1 MKKLSSWLANR
12 WNSYK
17 YRFVPW
23 IVWNLNESTAVSI
36 TEQSVVNNICKNELL
51 SNLRLWCEGLE
62 QYASLREDLDLYDRL
77 HAVNQARLLDIAG
90 FSLTRGESR
99 IPGAGTGVFIRRG
112 ALNKGSLV
120 CLYPGTVYQPYQS
133 ILLQSVRNQF
143 LFRCADGVLV
153 DGKDTAISST
163 IYRSCGGRDQVGLV
177 KVCDTSWLT
186 PRPVNPLNIGQYVNN
201 SCVGHPA
208 NVAYLELDLPHSF
221 PLHLRKFI
229 PNIHFA
235 SAAQDGIRQIRVVAL
250 VSIREI
256 SEGEELFSNY
266 FTVIRKEGK

>member
-112 ALNKGSLV
+112 ALNKGIPRILSRGIY
-120 CLYPGTVYQPYQS
+120 CVYGSSPPPRFW
-133 ILLQSVRNQF
+133 IDFFRSVQ
-143 LFRCADGVLV
+143 
-153 DGKDTAISST
+153 K
-163 IYRSCGGRDQVGLV
+163 
-177 KVCDTSWLT
+177 
-186 PRPVNPLNIGQYVNN
+186 
-201 SCVGHPA
+201 CVGRG
-208 NVAYLELDLPHSF
+208 V
-221 PLHLRKFI
+221 I
-229 PNIHFA
+229 
-235 SAAQDGIRQIRVVAL
+235 
-250 VSIREI
+250 
-256 SEGEELFSNY
+256 FSSSL
-266 FTVIRKEGK
+266 